1 MKFRLTLLIT
11 LIGGAILG
19 AGYRLSQTELEVIA
33 AAPKPAIIY
42 KEAPISSQATTVE
55 EIIARQGQP
64 GVEPVQVFEDGLF
77 GYQLSY
83 PIKWTKTQLSSHAVA
98 FQSPEGA
105 TRVKVEVASV
115 LPADG
120 LAAFVDRSLGP
131 DILLTRQQL
140 TIHGFP
146 AERVLVFSDAAGDQV
161 TYFYL
166 NADNRVYIVTGFGEQ
181 KAIEAIA
188 RSFNASQLL
197 ALQ

>member
-1 MKFRLTLLIT
+1 MKLRLTLLIT
-11 LIGGAILG
+11 LIGGALLG
-19 AGYRLSQTELEVIA
+19 AGYRLSQTELEVTA
-33 AAPKPAIIY
+33 AAPKLAIIH
-42 KEAPISSQATTVE
+42 KAPISSQATTIE
-55 EIIARQGQP
+55 EVIARQGLP
-64 GVEPVQVFEDGLF
+64 NTEPVQVFEDALF
-77 GYQLSY
+77 GYSLSY
-83 PIKWTKTQLSSHAVA
+83 PIEWTKIPLSSHAVA
-98 FQSPEGA
+98 FQSPDGA

-131 DILLTRQQL
+131 DILLSRQQL
-140 TIHGFP
+140 TIHGFS
-146 AERVLVFSDAAGDQV
+146 AERVLVFSDTAGDQV

>member
-11 LIGGAILG
+11 LIGGALLG
-19 AGYRLSQTELEVIA
+19 AGYRLSQTELEVTA
-33 AAPKPAIIY
+33 AAPKPAIIH
-42 KEAPISSQATTVE
+42 KAPISSQATTVE
-55 EIIARQGQP
+55 EVVARQGQP
-64 GVEPVQVFEDGLF
+64 EAEPVQLFEDAMF
-77 GYQLSY
+77 GYQVSY
-83 PIKWTKTQLSSHAVA
+83 PVEWTKRSLSNYVVA
-98 FQSPEGA
+98 FQSPDGA

-146 AERVLVFSDAAGDQV
+146 AERILLFSDANEGQV
-161 TYFYL
+161 TYFYIS
-166 NADNRVYIVTGFGEQ
+166 ADNRVYIITGFGQQ

-188 RSFNASQLL
+188 RSFNAEQLL

>member
-1 MKFRLTLLIT
+1 MKLRLTLLIT

-19 AGYRLSQTELEVIA
+19 AGYRLSQTELDVVA

-42 KEAPISSQATTVE
+42 KAPISSQATTVE
-55 EIIARQGQP
+55 EVIARQGQP
-64 GVEPVQVFEDGLF
+64 SAEPVQVFEDALF
-77 GYQLSY
+77 GYSLSY
-83 PIKWTKTQLSSHAVA
+83 PSEWTETQLSSHAAA
-98 FQSPEGA
+98 FQSPDGA

-161 TYFYL
+161 TYFYI
-166 NADNRVYIVTGFGEQ
+166 NADNRVYMVTGFGEQ

-188 RSFNASQLL
+188 RSFNTSQLL

>member
-1 MKFRLTLLIT
+1 MKFRLILLIT
-11 LIGGAILG
+11 LIAGALLG
-19 AGYRLSQTELEVIA
+19 AGYRLSQTELDVVA
-33 AAPKPAIIY
+33 AAPKPAIIH
-42 KEAPISSQATTVE
+42 KAPISSQATTVE
-55 EIIARQGQP
+55 EVIARQGQP
-64 GVEPVQVFEDGLF
+64 AAEPLQVFEDALF
-77 GYQLSY
+77 GYRLSY
-83 PIKWTKTQLSSHAVA
+83 PLEWTKTSLSSHAVA
-98 FQSPEGA
+98 FQSPDGA

-140 TIHGFP
+140 AIHGFP

>member
-1 MKFRLTLLIT
+1 MKFRLILLIT
-11 LIGGAILG
+11 LICGALLG
-19 AGYRLSQTELEVIA
+19 AGYRLSQTELDVNA
-33 AAPKPAIIY
+33 AAPKPAIIH
-42 KEAPISSQATTVE
+42 KAPISSQATTVE
-55 EIIARQGQP
+55 EVLARQGRP
-64 GVEPVQVFEDGLF
+64 DAEPAQRFEVGLF
-77 GYQLSY
+77 GYHVSF
-83 PIKWTKTQLSSHAVA
+83 PMDWNNTQLSSLAIA
-98 FQSPEGA
+98 FQSPDGE

-146 AERVLVFSDAAGDQV
+146 AERVLIFSDTAGDQV
-161 TYFYL
+161 TYFYI
-166 NADNRVYIVTGFGEQ
+166 NADNRVYLITGSGEQ

-188 RSFNASQLL
+188 RSFNASQFL